1 MKVAVLGAGIIGI
14 STAWFLRQAGHEVV
28 VVDRASGP
36 ARETSFAN
44 GGQISVSQSEPWAHP
59 STPWRVLRWML
70 REDAPLWFRPHLD
83 PAQWRWAL
91 RFLAECLPGRHAAN
105 LRHMVVLGR
114 YSQQTFAM
122 LRQQLPLQY
131 AHRQQ
136 GILALLFQRQ
146 DVEHALTACKLLAE
160 EGVTRRLVSPDDA
173 VAREPALAAIAPQLL
188 AATWCESDESGDVH
202 QFTCQL
208 AAACADAGVEFAWQ
222 TRINALLPQGP
233 QLAGVSI
240 TGPDGHFETLQAD
253 AYVLAL
259 GSHTPLLLAPL
270 GQRIAVYPA
279 KGYSATLPVRDAAA
293 APQVSITD
301 ESHKLVFSRLGD
313 TLRVAG
319 TAELSGYSSHLN
331 PVRCAALVRR
341 TQQLFPD
348 ACDWDAA
355 RFWTGLRPASPG
367 NVPLIGRFAYRNLWL
382 NTGHGTLGWTEG
394 PGSGRALAELICGRP
409 APLAFPFLG
418 V

>member
-1 MKVAVLGAGIIGI
+1 MVA
-14 STAWFLRQAGHEVV
+14 
-28 VVDRASGP
+28 
-36 ARETSFAN
+36 
-44 GGQISVSQSEPWAHP
+44 
-59 STPWRVLRWML
+59 
-70 REDAPLWFRPHLD
+70 
-83 PAQWRWAL
+83 
-91 RFLAECLPGRHAAN
+91 
-105 LRHMVVLGR
+105 LGR

-240 TGPDGHFETLQAD
+240 TGPDGRFDTLQAD

-279 KGYSATLPVRDAAA
+279 KGYSATLPVRNAAA

-313 TLRVAG
+313 SLRVAG
-319 TAELSGYSSHLN
+319 TAELSGYSSPLN